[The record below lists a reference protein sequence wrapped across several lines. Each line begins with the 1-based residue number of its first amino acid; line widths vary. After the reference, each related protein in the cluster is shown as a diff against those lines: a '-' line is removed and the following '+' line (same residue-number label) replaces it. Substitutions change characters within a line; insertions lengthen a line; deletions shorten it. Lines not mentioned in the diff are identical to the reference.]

1 LLTKETVGLLRCPTC
16 GKNTLDP
23 EVFQYGPE
31 GEIGLGVFWCR
42 SCRSWFPIEDGLL
55 ELLSG
60 PLSYAED
67 RSRFWKS
74 HEARLKQ
81 VGLAP
86 PEPAVAPAAA
96 AEESEVARQQ
106 QHFDWYAENP
116 TQTYEDYEATPFW
129 RAADAL
135 AFDDWRSRVRPRT
148 RLLDVGCAQG
158 RSTFRWMD
166 LDCEIVGFDISK
178 ALIRQAIDRYRRA
191 KPRAKATFFVAD
203 ATRFPLRSAAFDYV
217 TGYGVLHHFP
227 DPKET
232 CREIVRTLKPGG
244 VFFSS
249 ENNETIFR
257 KLFDLL
263 QKIHPVWHEEAGAH
277 ALISERELRDWLEPT
292 GCQLSFRT
300 SVFVPPH
307 LANLLGHA
315 GARLLLRATDALGS
329 GFPPTRRQGGLILAR
344 AEKP

>member
-1 LLTKETVGLLRCPTC
+1 LLTKETVGLLRCPAC
-16 GKNTLDP
+16 GENTLDP
-23 EVFQYGPE
+23 EVFQSGPE
-31 GEIGLGVFWCR
+31 GEIGSGVFWCR

-74 HEARLKQ
+74 HESRLKKM
-81 VGLAP
+81 GLAP
-86 PEPAVAPAAA
+86 APAAA

-106 QHFDWYAENP
+106 RHFDWYAENP
-116 TQTYEDYEATPFW
+116 TQTYEAYEATPFW

-135 AFDDWRSRVRPRT
+135 AFDEWRSRMRPGT
-148 RLLDVGCAQG
+148 KLLDLGCAQG
-158 RSTFRWMD
+158 RSAFQWMD
-166 LDCEIVGFDISK
+166 LDCEIVGFDISR
-178 ALIRQAIDRYRRA
+178 ALIRQAIERYRRT
-191 KPRAKATFFVAD
+191 KPRARATFFVAD
-203 ATRFPLRSAAFDYV
+203 ATRFPLRSATFDCV

-227 DPKET
+227 DPRET

-249 ENNETIFR
+249 ENNETVFR

-292 GCQLSFRT
+292 GCHLAFRT

-315 GARLLLRATDALGS
+315 GARFLLRATDALGAH
-329 GFPPTRRQGGLILAR
+329 FPLTRRQGGLILAR